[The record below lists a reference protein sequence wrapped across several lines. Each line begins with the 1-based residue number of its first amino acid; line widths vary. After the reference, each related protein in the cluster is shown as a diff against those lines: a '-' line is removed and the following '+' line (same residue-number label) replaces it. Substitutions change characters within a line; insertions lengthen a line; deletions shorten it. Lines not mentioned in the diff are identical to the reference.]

1 MAKSPVDLNALEGQ
15 EKMMKATKEASAVA
29 LESAQ
34 AINQINQQA
43 AQELATLV
51 QKRVA
56 ELMKNQDPKSAF
68 DYVHAEVLQDAAK
81 EVTQYHQKLLKVL
94 NQGNKE
100 LAEIAESMIEES
112 KADLIH
118 FVNDAT
124 NNAPKGSEAYVSVFK
139 TSFNAALQ
147 NFELIRSAMTDSL
160 SSFEKS
166 VENAGKFAAS
176 QGTGKKSS

>member
-1 MAKSPVDLNALEGQ
+1 MAKSPFDVNPLPGQ
-15 EKMMKATKEASAVA
+15 EKLMKATKEANAVA
-29 LESAQ
+29 MDSAQ

-56 ELMKNQDPKSAF
+56 ELMKTQDPRSAF

-81 EVTQYHQKLLKVL
+81 EVSQYHQKLLKVL

-100 LAEIAESMIEES
+100 LADIAESMIEES

-118 FVNDAT
+118 FVNHAT
-124 NNAPKGSEAYVSVFK
+124 NNAPAGSEAYVSVFK
-139 TSFNAALQ
+139 TSFNTALQ
-147 NFELIRSAMTDSL
+147 NFDLIRAAMADSF
-160 SSFEKS
+160 SQFEKS
-166 VENAGKFAAS
+166 VENVSKATNGPVAGKKTS
-176 QGTGKKSS
+176 

>member
-1 MAKSPVDLNALEGQ
+1 MAKGSFDLNALEGQ

-29 LESAQ
+29 MESAQ

-81 EVTQYHQKLLKVL
+81 EVTQYHQKLLKVML
-94 NQGNKE
+94 RVLHHVYLFE
-100 LAEIAESMIEES
+100 
-112 KADLIH
+112 H
-118 FVNDAT
+118 
-124 NNAPKGSEAYVSVFK
+124 
-139 TSFNAALQ
+139 Q
-147 NFELIRSAMTDSL
+147 NR
-160 SSFEKS
+160 
-166 VENAGKFAAS
+166 
-176 QGTGKKSS
+176 

>member
-1 MAKSPVDLNALEGQ
+1 MAKSPFDVNALEGQ
-15 EKMMKATKEASAVA
+15 QKMMKATKELGSVA
-29 LESAQ
+29 MESAQ
-34 AINQINQQA
+34 SINQINQQA
-43 AQELATLV
+43 AQELAALV

-56 ELMKNQDPKSAF
+56 DLIKTQDPKSAF

-124 NNAPKGSEAYVSVFK
+124 NNAPKDSLAYVSVFK
-139 TSFNAALQ
+139 TSFNTALQ
-147 NFELIRSAMTDSL
+147 NFELIRGAMADSF
-160 SSFEKS
+160 SQFEKS
-166 VENAGKFAAS
+166 VENVNKAADIPVAGKKTS
-176 QGTGKKSS
+176 

>member
-1 MAKSPVDLNALEGQ
+1 MAKSPFDVNPPPGQ
-15 EKMMKATKEASAVA
+15 EKMMKATKELSTVA
-29 LESAQ
+29 MESAQ

-43 AQELATLV
+43 AQELAAQV

-56 ELMKNQDPKSAF
+56 ELMKTPDPRSAF

-81 EVTQYHQKLLKVL
+81 EVSQYHQKLLKVL

-100 LAEIAESMIEES
+100 LADIAESMIEES

-124 NNAPKGSEAYVSVFK
+124 DNAPVGSEAYVSVFK
-139 TSFNAALQ
+139 TSFNNALQ
-147 NFELIRSAMTDSL
+147 NFELIRAAMADSFTN
-160 SSFEKS
+160 FEKS
-166 VENAGKFAAS
+166 VQNVSNLTSPKTTS
-176 QGTGKKSS
+176 KKKS

>member
-1 MAKSPVDLNALEGQ
+1 MAKSPFDLNAPEGQ
-15 EKMMKATKEASAVA
+15 EKMMKATKELGAVA
-29 LESAQ
+29 MESAQ
-34 AINQINQQA
+34 SINQINQQA
-43 AQELATLV
+43 AQELAALV

-56 ELMKNQDPKSAF
+56 ELIKTQDPKSAF

-100 LAEIAESMIEES
+100 LAEIAESMIEDS

-124 NNAPKGSEAYVSVFK
+124 NNAPKGSQAYVSVFK
-139 TSFNAALQ
+139 TSFNTALQ
-147 NFELIRSAMTDSL
+147 NFDLIRTAMADSF
-160 SSFEKS
+160 SHFEKS
-166 VENAGKFAAS
+166 VENVNKAANS
-176 QGTGKKSS
+176 PVEGKKTS

>member
-1 MAKSPVDLNALEGQ
+1 MAKGSFDLNALEGQ
-15 EKMMKATKEASAVA
+15 EKIMKATKEVSSVA
-29 LESAQ
+29 MESAQ